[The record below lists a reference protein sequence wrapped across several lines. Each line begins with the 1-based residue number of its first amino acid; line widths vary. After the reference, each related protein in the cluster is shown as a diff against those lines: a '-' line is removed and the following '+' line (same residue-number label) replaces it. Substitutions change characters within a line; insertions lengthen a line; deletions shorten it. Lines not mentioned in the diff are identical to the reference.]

1 MVEKENPNLSID
13 ADEEVKES
21 YVMRDEFET
30 LEKMVMTAVGE
41 VDRKL
46 EQFG

>member
-13 ADEEVKES
+13 ADEEAKGS

-30 LEKMVMTAVGE
+30 LEKMLMYSVE
-41 VDRKL
+41 QVDRKL